1 MELQRREPYDK
12 NCVMHYEDLKE
23 FFIPELE
30 IRYCKESEIPNVS
43 DVYNCY
49 RVWLLFA
56 KLEGQGW
63 TCVQVA
69 HSKSNIKKKIEFVL
83 EHLSKGWERKDC
95 ELTDSQ
101 FYKCVCP
108 VKKQGEDY
116 RNLLYRKI
124 GYEGNEFKICVL
136 DVDKYLGLKNVKKH
150 NDNDVERIVE
160 ICKNQ
165 YAEAKIAY
173 QTLAVYWRKVSSAID
188 GQTISYAVE
197 HRSEF
202 E

>member
-1 MELQRREPYDK
+1 MEIQRREPYDK

-69 HSKSNIKKKIEFVL
+69 HSKSNIKKEIEFVL

-124 GYEGNEFKICVL
+124 VCPSIALETFRQYTA
-136 DVDKYLGLKNVKKH
+136 NV
-150 NDNDVERIVE
+150 
-160 ICKNQ
+160 
-165 YAEAKIAY
+165 
-173 QTLAVYWRKVSSAID
+173 
-188 GQTISYAVE
+188 
-197 HRSEF
+197 
-202 E
+202 

>member
-1 MELQRREPYDK
+1 MEKHEIYNKVKEEVKLEEVIRSYGIELRPSSGKNYVAICPFHNDK
-12 NCVMHYEDLKE
+12 NA
-23 FFIPELE
+23 
-30 IRYCKESEIPNVS
+30 S
-43 DVYNCY
+43 
-49 RVWLLFA
+49 
-56 KLEGQGW
+56 
-63 TCVQVA
+63 
-69 HSKSNIKKKIEFVL
+69 
-83 EHLSKGWERKDC
+83 LSVK
-95 ELTDSQ
+95 TDSQ